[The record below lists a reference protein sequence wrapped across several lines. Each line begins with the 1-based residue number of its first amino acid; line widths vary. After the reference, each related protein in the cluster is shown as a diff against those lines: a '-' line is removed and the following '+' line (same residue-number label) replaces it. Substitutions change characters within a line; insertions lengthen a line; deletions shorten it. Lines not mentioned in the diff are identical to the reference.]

1 MAQRKETPKKLYP
14 KSDLLSECKCRLCA
28 GVFDKKH
35 CKNLFLVRNKSL
47 LCVAEFVNG
56 GTLANEDGL
65 PKLLCRPCERRLDNF
80 AKFRRIVT
88 ETQSSLTSKKRC
100 INESSPSVA
109 MSSIKSSRTSEAD
122 GSVGSRRSLSF
133 DTAIDSTLQEIA
145 PYQDASFDEILKR
158 INDELREVARRETNS
173 KLRSRHFE
181 GLSTFS
187 PEQIIDELRTICPAT
202 YRILAEML
210 ELNISETRIVPMTL
224 IYGVIMFKR
233 CHELSYF
240 QRINSV
246 ILADSGANTEVYE
259 RFNKYGICLEK
270 TKKYTIQDEIGTH
283 FLDKVVEEV
292 KAGKT
297 FSFVLDNIDW
307 EEKVHDMRSDH
318 QNKSVH
324 AVATSVVFD
333 RISSSHLQD
342 EEPQQ
347 SLAHTDIAK
356 LVGLRD
362 DDLAKQRQAYKMIA
376 AKIMCE
382 NIPAFD
388 FIKDLVNSTD
398 QSSMHGDQM
407 KAKSIVVPFPVL
419 LKDEKKYG
427 EIVDVLDQLETWVHK
442 IFAKAGHIPDSD
454 TYNDCSQSHSEDEQ
468 HLLLP
473 ATTSRPDQPLSHV
486 HPAADPND
494 PLATVRVP
502 CYGDQL
508 TRVRLAGAKDLRA
521 GCHTAR
527 DRLDHIH
534 PIKVA
539 DWHCKRSFLKLI
551 FKMLYKNSTRARGT
565 LRYFREKLQ
574 RRNVTQDIKH
584 YEDCEQLFLTV
595 GRAYTIVALL
605 QFFGMD
611 DINDS
616 PQIHIPPHDVLH
628 GDGEKQQYFDDVL
641 DKFVDEYLF
650 PAQNNSE
657 SGEESEDE
665 DHIDRVREYSLCL
678 LRLFFTLQ
686 CVKEAVK
693 LGDGDWLASLRKVLL
708 KHFKSHAGHNTYA
721 IEMLISILQDEV
733 FLTKR
738 QAYQTRWASTVNWK
752 GGAANNIEIDLL
764 QENLNRELKKG
775 IKGMGAN
782 KTPQAI
788 ERLSRAAGGTAEIIS
803 NLTML

>member
-1 MAQRKETPKKLYP
+1 
-14 KSDLLSECKCRLCA
+14 
-28 GVFDKKH
+28 
-35 CKNLFLVRNKSL
+35 
-47 LCVAEFVNG
+47 
-56 GTLANEDGL
+56 
-65 PKLLCRPCERRLDNF
+65 
-80 AKFRRIVT
+80 
-88 ETQSSLTSKKRC
+88 
-100 INESSPSVA
+100 

-362 DDLAKQRQAYKMIA
+362 DDLAKQHQAYKMIA
-376 AKIMCE
+376 AKIM
-382 NIPAFD
+382 F
-388 FIKDLVNSTD
+388 LS
-398 QSSMHGDQM
+398 
-407 KAKSIVVPFPVL
+407 
-419 LKDEKKYG
+419 KDEKKYG

-442 IFAKAGHIPDSD
+442 SCAKAGHIPDSD

-486 HPAADPND
+486 HPVADPND
-494 PLATVRVP
+494 PLAT
-502 CYGDQL
+502 
-508 TRVRLAGAKDLRA
+508 
-521 GCHTAR
+521 
-527 DRLDHIH
+527 
-534 PIKVA
+534 
-539 DWHCKRSFLKLI
+539 LI
-551 FKMLYKNSTRARGT
+551 FKMLYKNSTRARRT

-665 DHIDRVREYSLCL
+665 DHIDRIIQR
-678 LRLFFTLQ
+678 R
-686 CVKEAVK
+686 
-693 LGDGDWLASLRKVLL
+693 LL
-708 KHFKSHAGHNTYA
+708 KRLVQETL
-721 IEMLISILQDEV
+721 IEMAV
-733 FLTKR
+733 
-738 QAYQTRWASTVNWK
+738 W
-752 GGAANNIEIDLL
+752 LL
-764 QENLNRELKKG
+764 
-775 IKGMGAN
+775 
-782 KTPQAI
+782 
-788 ERLSRAAGGTAEIIS
+788 
-803 NLTML
+803 